1 MPYDEVREDRTR
13 VIGERGKDN
22 AANVDVARKKS
33 QMRSFYKDKVGR
45 SACSPL
51 IVPAL
56 VTRRIRLLGYGRCDR
71 VNGRSRPTASSQLD
85 QTLHARNEKNYAA
98 LRRSSNFCMVDWH
111 RSDWCN
117 DSFGKR
123 LRRRCT
129 ISIFTFG
136 DRGKVATTS
145 ISDTSS
151 CSQQWNLETRER
163 VYTYAERKAEMSPSK
178 ILPRM
183 GDRKHRFINPEHGLT
198 EREPANC

>member
-1 MPYDEVREDRTR
+1 
-13 VIGERGKDN
+13 
-22 AANVDVARKKS
+22 
-33 QMRSFYKDKVGR
+33 MRSFYKDKVGR

-163 VYTYAERKAEMSPSK
+163 VYTYAERKAEMSPSQTQVHK
-178 ILPRM
+178 P
-183 GDRKHRFINPEHGLT
+183 GAWINRTRTCQLLKSNIYGVRSVVNHCSSGRLQ
-198 EREPANC
+198 A